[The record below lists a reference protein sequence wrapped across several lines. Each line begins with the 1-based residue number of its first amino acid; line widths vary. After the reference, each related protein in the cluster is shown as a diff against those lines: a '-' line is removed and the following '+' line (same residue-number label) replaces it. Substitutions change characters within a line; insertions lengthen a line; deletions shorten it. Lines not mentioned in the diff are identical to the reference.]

1 MIVTVM
7 STKTASQV
15 VMTVSIVMVLR
26 PVVVVPA
33 FQERLSNVVIPVMR
47 VRFRNAMKV
56 SMPV

>member
-47 VRFRNAMKV
+47 ARFRNAMTV

>member
-1 MIVTVM
+1 MTVTVLSM
-7 STKTASQV
+7 KTASQV
-15 VMTVSIVMVLR
+15 AMTVSIVMVLR

-33 FQERLSNVVIPVMR
+33 FQELQSYVVTPAMR

>member
-7 STKTASQV
+7 SMKTASQV

-47 VRFRNAMKV
+47 AIGFAMR
-56 SMPV
+56 